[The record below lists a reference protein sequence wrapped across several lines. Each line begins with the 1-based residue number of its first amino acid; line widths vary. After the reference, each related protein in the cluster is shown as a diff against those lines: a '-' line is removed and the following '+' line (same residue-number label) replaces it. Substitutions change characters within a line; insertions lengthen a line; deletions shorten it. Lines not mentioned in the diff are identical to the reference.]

1 MLLYKFF
8 KVLGTPWINKSRL
21 AHCHN
26 KRLKQESRS
35 IFGRMEKSGK
45 QELEEKN
52 GVARREIAQPGFIL
66 LWS

>member
-1 MLLYKFF
+1 MLSYKYFEA
-8 KVLGTPWINKSRL
+8 LGKQWLNKSRL
-21 AHCHN
+21 AHCHY
-26 KRLKQESRS
+26 KKLKQESRS

-52 GVARREIAQPGFIL
+52 GVARREIAQPGFIH